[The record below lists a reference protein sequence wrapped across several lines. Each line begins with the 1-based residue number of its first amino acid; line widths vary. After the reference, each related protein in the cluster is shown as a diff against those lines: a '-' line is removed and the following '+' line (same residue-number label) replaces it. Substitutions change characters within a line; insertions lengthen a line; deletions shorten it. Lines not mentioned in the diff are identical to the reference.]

1 MPFNGSG
8 GTTQPAGSIYPATA
22 NTLIE
27 SAKSNV
33 SFADIYTMLGSCIV
47 KDGQT
52 TTTQRIPFAAGA
64 SMGSQTITAVA
75 DGTAVTHAA
84 TVGQVRSGAPVLLG
98 SVAGT
103 NTITAALT
111 PALTAY
117 AAGNKFILTPANTN
131 TGATTVNIDSVGA
144 KNIFWNGVAC
154 VGGELRQNIP
164 ALIEYDGTQFHI
176 VGNGFNAPFLDTHA
190 VVEGSADSTKKL
202 RFEVDGLTTGTTR
215 VATWQDSSGT
225 VAYLSNIVQRSYLAG
240 CTLST
245 AGSSATMSIA
255 AGQCTDSTN
264 TESMTVAAIAK
275 TTSAWAVGTG
285 NGGLDT
291 GAIANSTWYAFYAI
305 KRTDTGVVDVVFS
318 TSGSSP
324 TLPANYTLY
333 RRIGWGLT
341 DGSAQWVAFTQ
352 YGDEFWWTV
361 PVNDVNA
368 QATATANRTARALT
382 AAPSTTVIADIYYRT
397 NGTGVNE
404 FCFLS
409 SADMTDN
416 AASAT
421 NFSLAVSA
429 ATNPEYGSGEFRYR
443 LNSSRQMYDRGSAAG
458 TMGYMTKGWID
469 TRGRDD

>member
-8 GTTQPAGSIYPATA
+8 GTSQPAGSIYPATA

-27 SAKSNV
+27 SAKANASI
-33 SFADIYTMLGSCIV
+33 ADIYTMLASCIV

-131 TGATTVNIDSVGA
+131 TGATTVNVDSVGA
-144 KNIFWNGVAC
+144 KSIFWNGAAC

-202 RFEVDGLTTGTTR
+202 RFEVDGLTTATTR
-215 VATWQDSSGT
+215 VLTPLDADYTLGDRVNLGT
-225 VAYLSNIVQRSYLAG
+225 EQA
-240 CTLST
+240 
-245 AGSSATMSIA
+245 
-255 AGQCTDSTN
+255 
-264 TESMTVAAIAK
+264 
-275 TTSAWAVGTG
+275 
-285 NGGLDT
+285 
-291 GAIANSTWYAFYAI
+291 
-305 KRTDTGVVDVVFS
+305 S
-318 TSGSSP
+318 TSGTSIDF
-324 TLPANYTLY
+324 TGIPAGT
-333 RRIGWGLT
+333 RRITINFVGVSTSGT
-341 DGSAQWVAFTQ
+341 SAMIVQIGDAGGPEDTGYLGAVSSVA
-352 YGDEFWWTV
+352 GTV
-361 PVNDVNA
+361 S
-368 QATATANRTARALT
+368 TANK
-382 AAPSTTVIADIYYRT
+382 TT
-397 NGTGVNE
+397 GFG
-404 FCFLS
+404 
-409 SADMTDN
+409 
-416 AASAT
+416 
-421 NFSLAVSA
+421 A
-429 ATNPEYGSGEFRYR
+429 ATNS
-443 LNSSRQMYDRGSAAG
+443 AG
-458 TMGYMTKGWID
+458 TVLHGSIVLSLEDSAQFTWTSHGILGQSDAAQTHLSAGSKSLSAELTQVRITTEGGAD
-469 TRGRDD
+469 TFDAGAINIQYER